1 MRSLR
6 IVLPS
11 HAVLE
16 VTPGHLMLPGAVI
29 AAACL
34 LSTYVGLLNDA
45 VARGAQWRADH
56 AMAATRSNKPAPTP
70 QGDRL
75 LQAAHIPRESM

>member
-16 VTPGHLMLPGAVI
+16 LNPRHLLLLCAAV
-29 AAACL
+29 AAAGL
-34 LSTYVGLLNDA
+34 LLTYVGLLHDA

-56 AMAATRSNKPAPTP
+56 QTSASPHSAKAPRMPRAT
-70 QGDRL
+70 L
-75 LQAAHIPRESM
+75 

>member
-16 VTPGHLMLPGAVI
+16 LTPAHLWLACAVM
-29 AAACL
+29 AAAGL
-34 LSTYVGLLNDA
+34 LSTYVGLLHDA
-45 VARGAQWRADH
+45 VARGPQWRADH
-56 AMAATRSNKPAPTP
+56 QTAASVRSGASIAVK
-70 QGDRL
+70 
-75 LQAAHIPRESM
+75 QALADVAK